1 MTEKSKANMSM
12 KFQKQEIE
20 EVISAIDRNRE
31 LRVGLETKVFGFRYV
46 EFQVLIIVLD
56 RPFCR

>member
-1 MTEKSKANMSM
+1 MTEKSNMSM

-20 EVISAIDRNRE
+20 EVIGAIDRNRE

-46 EFQVLIIVLD
+46 EFQVLIIVLES
-56 RPFCR
+56 PFCW

>member
-1 MTEKSKANMSM
+1 MTEKSNMSM

-20 EVISAIDRNRE
+20 EVIGAIDRNRE

-56 RPFCR
+56 SPFCR

>member
-1 MTEKSKANMSM
+1 MTEKSKSNMSM